1 MMIKSN
7 LKILPAYQT
16 YQAPE
21 GGGEKPVRTSYLK
34 DPLDVSTPRG
44 GGGAG
49 AGHNMSGQ
57 FLSGQKLSPSH
68 SGQKLS
74 TLLCGQNMSARLGL
88 TSQGRTRWV
97 VPLQGAGSCPVVN
110 LLHSTCQEPSD
121 RWSISKPASETARLL
136 FKRLDRSNGDRGD
149 RLRVQEAVTDRHGCT
164 DVVTVDDFFVAS
176 LV

>member
-1 MMIKSN
+1 MKKSN
-7 LKILPAYQT
+7 LKILPAYRM

-21 GGGEKPVRTSYLK
+21 GGGEKPLRTSYLK

-57 FLSGQKLSPSH
+57 FLSGQKMSPSL
-68 SGQKLS
+68 SGQI
-74 TLLCGQNMSARLGL
+74 MSAPLGL
-88 TSQGRTRWV
+88 TGQGRTRWV

-121 RWSISKPASETARLL
+121 GRSIAKPASETARLL
-136 FKRLDRSNGDRGD
+136 FRGLDRSNSDRGD
-149 RLRVQEAVTDRHGCT
+149 RLGAIEAVTDRDGGA
-164 DVVTVDDFFVAS
+164 DVMAVDDFLSTS
-176 LV
+176 LI